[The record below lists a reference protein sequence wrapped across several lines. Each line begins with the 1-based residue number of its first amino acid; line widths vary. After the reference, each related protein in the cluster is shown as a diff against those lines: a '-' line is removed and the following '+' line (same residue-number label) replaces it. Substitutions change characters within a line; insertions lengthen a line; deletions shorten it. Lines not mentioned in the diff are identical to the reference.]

1 MCAQRVRERKPRRR
15 GNVGKKK
22 RKEEWFA
29 AAPLHSLLH
38 PSLNLPASGW
48 MDGWTSGL
56 GATKYTTKRLQ
67 TARQPARP
75 ASLCFPISRIQHK
88 FFSVPLR
95 ALWNCQ
101 GRLRLLRQI
110 SQFLSSDC
118 SHFSTCVLLTFRVQD
133 KGSFL
138 RRRLVTYSAGE
149 CAAETIKLLIYRD

>member
-15 GNVGKKK
+15 GNVEKK

-29 AAPLHSLLH
+29 AAPLHSFLLH
-38 PSLNLPASGW
+38 LSLNLPASGW
-48 MDGWTSGL
+48 MDEWASGL

-67 TARQPARP
+67 IARQPARP
-75 ASLCFPISRIQHK
+75 ASLCFPISRTQYK
-88 FFSVPLR
+88 FFSAPLL

-118 SHFSTCVLLTFRVQD
+118 SHFSTCVLLTFWVQD

-138 RRRLVTYSAGE
+138 RRQLVTYSTGE
-149 CAAETIKLLIYRD
+149 CAAKQ